1 MTILDDVPRKHLKVL
16 EEELSPTSA
25 DRFLAL
31 KQVASCLT
39 DDELAE
45 AVDRLKA
52 VVDQL
57 VVQPRLSDG
66 EEIH

>member
-16 EEELSPTSA
+16 DREPSPTSA
-25 DRFLAL
+25 DRFLPL
-31 KQVASCLT
+31 RQVAACLA

-57 VVQPRLSDG
+57 VVQPRSSDG

>member
-16 EEELSPTSA
+16 DREPSPTSA
-25 DRFLAL
+25 DRFLPL
-31 KQVASCLT
+31 RQVAACLT

-57 VVQPRLSDG
+57 VVQPRSSDG

>member
-1 MTILDDVPRKHLKVL
+1 MTILDDVPRKHSKVL
-16 EEELSPTSA
+16 DRKPLPTRA
-25 DRFLAL
+25 DRFFAL
-31 KQVASCLT
+31 KQVAACLT

-52 VVDQL
+52 VVDLL
-57 VVQPRLSDG
+57 VVQPRSSDG

>member
-1 MTILDDVPRKHLKVL
+1 MTILDDFPRKHLKVL
-16 EEELSPTSA
+16 DREPSPTSA
-25 DRFLAL
+25 DRFLPL
-31 KQVASCLT
+31 RQVAACLT

-52 VVDQL
+52 VVDLL
-57 VVQPRLSDG
+57 VVQPRSSDG

>member
-16 EEELSPTSA
+16 DREPSPTSA
-25 DRFLAL
+25 DRFLPL
-31 KQVASCLT
+31 RQVAACLT

-52 VVDQL
+52 VVDLL
-57 VVQPRLSDG
+57 VVQPRSSDG

>member
-16 EEELSPTSA
+16 EEQLSPTRA
-25 DRFLAL
+25 DRILAL

-45 AVDRLKA
+45 AVEQLKA
-52 VVDQL
+52 VVDLL
-57 VVQPRLSDG
+57 VVQPRSSDG

>member
-1 MTILDDVPRKHLKVL
+1 MTILDEVPRKHLKVL
-16 EEELSPTSA
+16 DREPTPTSA

-31 KQVASCLT
+31 KQVAACLT

-57 VVQPRLSDG
+57 VFQPRSSDG
-66 EEIH
+66 EEIN